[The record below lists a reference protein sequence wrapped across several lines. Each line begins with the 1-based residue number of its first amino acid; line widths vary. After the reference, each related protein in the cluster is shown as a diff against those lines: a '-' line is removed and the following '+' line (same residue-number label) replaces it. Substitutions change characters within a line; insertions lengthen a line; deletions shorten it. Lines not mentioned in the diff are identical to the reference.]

1 VTLLAANGQRWDS
14 NPCSAYPRASNP
26 KRRKAMCLSSLER
39 KWWVSTFLA
48 SSKRGRPKPA
58 VINNAAQGGLCKE
71 CTPRHLGIETV
82 TGMDVK

>member
-1 VTLLAANGQRWDS
+1 
-14 NPCSAYPRASNP
+14 
-26 KRRKAMCLSSLER
+26 MCLSSLER